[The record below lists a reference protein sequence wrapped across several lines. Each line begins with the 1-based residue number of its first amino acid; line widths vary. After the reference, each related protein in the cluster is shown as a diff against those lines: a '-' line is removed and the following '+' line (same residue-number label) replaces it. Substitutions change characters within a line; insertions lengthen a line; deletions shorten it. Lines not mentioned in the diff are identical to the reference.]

1 MYVSNVRNG
10 ILIADQLFLFLII
23 ISIENG
29 NIAKTPNLEDQNM
42 KRILLFFSIF
52 ALLTA
57 CLANPPPVI
66 IEQNVTLEFVADD
79 LSVNLDG
86 VNQEK
91 MNFEYQDYLQIALPL
106 AFDMPGSLITAPV
119 VEISAS
125 DANYSWYTSQ
135 ATTNNQDAAMWN
147 LILVDDKCQLYRSY
161 ENRLHLA
168 TKENEFIVMGLAR
181 LDIGENVS
189 FS

>member
-1 MYVSNVRNG
+1 MRK
-10 ILIADQLFLFLII
+10 LI
-23 ISIENG
+23 
-29 NIAKTPNLEDQNM
+29 
-42 KRILLFFSIF
+42 LFFSVL
-52 ALLTA
+52 ALLST
-57 CLANPPPVI
+57 CLANPPPVVVDQDI
-66 IEQNVTLEFVADD
+66 TVEFVADD
-79 LSVNLDG
+79 LSINIDG
-86 VNQEK
+86 VNQEA
-91 MNFEYQDYLQIALPL
+91 NFEHPNYLQIALPL
-106 AFDMPGSLITAPV
+106 AFDIPGSLITTLV

-125 DANYSWYTSQ
+125 DVNYYWYTSQ